1 MSTKDFYIRRSFIQ
15 DGPKVRTTQMSING
29 LMGKQIE
36 IYPKN
41 GILLNNN
48 NKKDTLLIPAATWM
62 NLKNMPV
69 KKTNKQTNK
78 KHASEKS
85 QT

>member
-1 MSTKDFYIRRSFIQ
+1 MKKEKSQLTPEKY
-15 DGPKVRTTQMSING
+15 KG

-36 IYPKN
+36 IYSKN

-69 KKTNKQTNK
+69 KKARHKRVHTVKFHLHK
-78 KHASEKS
+78 IVE
-85 QT
+85 